1 MQFCKT
7 AIKKVSKIVT
17 GNQNKV
23 NDAAWN
29 LSTSVRESNQAI
41 VDSVVSAQER
51 NMKFAQNIF
60 LSWIDLLT
68 QQTESMQHLQQ
79 QWGQQ
84 IQTQRDTFQRLAS
97 TSMQIYMDFFLAPF
111 SFSRRLV
118 DETEDAMRKERESAR
133 KASRSDLNKS

>member
-1 MQFCKT
+1 MADNNQLQQVHE
-7 AIKKVSKIVT
+7 ASWKV
-17 GNQNKV
+17 
-23 NDAAWN
+23 
-29 LSTSVRESNQAI
+29 
-41 VDSVVSAQER
+41 VDSFRETSQTVTDSLVTIQDH
-51 NMKFAQNIF
+51 NLKFAQNIF

-97 TSMQIYMDFFLAPF
+97 TSMQIYMDFFLASF

-118 DETEDAMRKERESAR
+118 DETEEAMRQERESAR

>member
-1 MQFCKT
+1 MADNNQLQQVHE
-7 AIKKVSKIVT
+7 ASWKV
-17 GNQNKV
+17 
-23 NDAAWN
+23 
-29 LSTSVRESNQAI
+29 
-41 VDSVVSAQER
+41 VDSFLETSQTVTDSLVTIQDH
-51 NMKFAQNIF
+51 NLKFAQNIF